1 MDLRRRRDE
10 RKPRKPAGTLL
21 SYSGWLLK
29 KRIPEST
36 GPKTGGD
43 KLLLMMILDAGGSIT
58 PVETALRTSLTIDEA
73 EQILTRSADRGHL
86 LIQNRDAVLFYVLPG
101 RRPSFLKSEA

>member
-10 RKPRKPAGTLL
+10 RKPRKPAGTLPG
-21 SYSGWLLK
+21 YSGWLLK
-29 KRIPEST
+29 KRSPEST

-43 KLLLMMILDAGGSIT
+43 KLLLMTTLDAGGSIT

-73 EQILTRSADRGHL
+73 EQILTRFADRGHL
-86 LIQNRDAVLFYVLPG
+86 LIQNRDGVLFYALPG
-101 RRPSFLKSEA
+101 RQPSFLKSEA